1 MARELLYREAVREA
15 LIHEMRRDPSV
26 FLMGQ
31 GIAERGGSF
40 HVTEGLFSEFGAGR
54 VIDTPIAEASVTG
67 MAIGAAIQGK
77 RPVLELAYMDFA
89 MLAMDMIVNQAA
101 KHSFLSGG
109 KTKVPFVIRTAIGTG
124 NGLSMQHSQSL
135 EAFFYHVPG
144 LKIVVPS
151 SPGDA
156 KGLLISA
163 IRDDSP
169 VIFIEH
175 KLLYSVS
182 GEVSEDDTP
191 VPFGKA
197 AIRHN
202 GNDCTIVSYSRM
214 VSVCAEASEE
224 LEKEGIGC
232 EALDLRT
239 LVPMDIES
247 VLESVKKTGRLVIV
261 SESPERGSVASDIS
275 ALVSEKAFKYLKAPV
290 IKICGLNSPTPY
302 SENLEKVM
310 IPDSSAVVSA
320 VKSVMLNK

>member
-1 MARELLYREAVREA
+1 MKCAVT
-15 LIHEMRRDPSV
+15 L
-26 FLMGQ
+26 
-31 GIAERGGSF
+31 SF
-40 HVTEGLFSEFGAGR
+40 PDGAGDSRKRR
-54 VIDTPIAEASVTG
+54 VVSCHRGFVLGVRGRKSYRYSNCGGFGYRD
-67 MAIGAAIQGK
+67 AIGAAIQGK

-214 VSVCAEASEE
+214 VSV
-224 LEKEGIGC
+224 
-232 EALDLRT
+232 
-239 LVPMDIES
+239 VPKRPKS
-247 VLESVKKTGRLVIV
+247 LKRK
-261 SESPERGSVASDIS
+261 ASD
-275 ALVSEKAFKYLKAPV
+275 
-290 IKICGLNSPTPY
+290 
-302 SENLEKVM
+302 
-310 IPDSSAVVSA
+310 
-320 VKSVMLNK
+320 VKRSI